1 MKKII
6 FFVLLS
12 FVLTFSIAQAAPP
25 TNEELASNDMRLANG
40 IGELRSNDMRILN
53 GLAKMRGEIDAL
65 TKQKAGGGGGTTVV
79 EVDVQARRVANRAL
93 AWAIYS
99 QIVVETEYTC
109 KECKKAHKT
118 GEKPDIEDIERMLT
132 PLEKGDM
139 TPYAFE
145 VGLVASLKAHGWKL
159 IEPST
164 PLCPDQI
171 KKICEEAIVR
181 TLKELQEKVSK
192 LETELAEVRK
202 IAEGAKQAADK
213 AQGLAQTASDT
224 ATAASDTATK
234 ALTTATGIQ
243 IPAVDMA
250 KVTAEAKATAETTV
264 ASKIPDM
271 ENYVTKANLNENT
284 KCLENK
290 IAAAK
295 ADSEAT
301 DQALARTFTTNN
313 NDEKRAIMYAG
324 LMIKYQNRG
333 YKGDSVHGMVQ
344 VYLRS
349 CYWTECLI
357 EKAAKANGG
366 RLVPVDQ
373 IKPLTPD
380 PK

>member
-1 MKKII
+1 MKRAFALIC
-6 FFVLLS
+6 VLL
-12 FVLTFSIAQAAPP
+12 FIPLIAWGAPQQVDPADFGQLVKVVKQQDQDIDKLTRIVQGMDKAISALQNRPQGP
-25 TNEELASNDMRLANG
+25 TQPG
-40 IGELRSNDMRILN
+40 
-53 GLAKMRGEIDAL
+53 
-65 TKQKAGGGGGTTVV
+65 QGGSGGQGGGTYIYNA
-79 EVDVQARRVANRAL
+79 VDSQARKTANRAL

-99 QIVVETEYTC
+99 QIVD
-109 KECKKAHKT
+109 KNGK
-118 GEKPDIEDIERMLT
+118 KPDIEDVERMLT

>member
-1 MKKII
+1 MKRAFALIC
-6 FFVLLS
+6 VLL
-12 FVLTFSIAQAAPP
+12 FIPLIAWGAPQQVDPADFGQLVKVVKQQDQDIDKLTRIVQGMDKAISALQNRPQGP
-25 TNEELASNDMRLANG
+25 TQPG
-40 IGELRSNDMRILN
+40 
-53 GLAKMRGEIDAL
+53 
-65 TKQKAGGGGGTTVV
+65 QGGSGGQGGGTYIYNA
-79 EVDVQARRVANRAL
+79 VDSQARKTANRAL

-99 QIVVETEYTC
+99 QIVD
-109 KECKKAHKT
+109 KNGK
-118 GEKPDIEDIERMLT
+118 KPDIEDVERMLT

-145 VGLVASLKAHGWKL
+145 VGLTASLKVRGWKL

-171 KKICEEAIVR
+171 KKICEEAIAK
-181 TLKELQEKVSK
+181 TLKELQEKVVK

-301 DQALARTFTTNN
+301 DQALIRTFNTT
-313 NDEKRAIMYAG
+313 DKDKQRAELYG
-324 LMIKYQNRG
+324 SLMVKYQNRG
-333 YKGDSVHGMVQ
+333 YKGDDVHGMVQ
-344 VYLRS
+344 VYLRA
-349 CYWTECLI
+349 CYWTEKLI
-357 EKAAKANGG
+357 EKAAAANGAK
-366 RLVPVDQ
+366 LVPIDQ
-373 IKPLTPD
+373 IKSLTAP
-380 PK
+380 PAK